1 MLDKVGTGGAMLVPA
16 VKKPRDTPQVRPMT
30 GRFPG
35 GASAASTDLGNLGN
49 SFASLQLPRARLVFS
64 NSFGL
69 YCTKVLVHEG
79 WAFKKSVSSAP
90 ASCQGWEAGLG
101 GQQLCGEGRELGGCA
116 RTQGTLGL
124 FVESQGQSN
133 DGALTTAPH
142 PWGGPGSSSPPPPP
156 PLLVEHTLGRDRGR
170 MWRHR
175 AARAR
180 PVLVHSLRAP
190 GRAWLRVGT
199 VGGRGQSQDC
209 WAEVPTLSLLFV
221 LRSRGGSAP
230 LWPPASS
237 PAQWE
242 SQSLC
247 PHPAELKWKEAPES
261 KELWWGQ

>member
-1 MLDKVGTGGAMLVPA
+1 MRDGLSKKVSPLLQRAARGGRQVWGDSSCAGRAGSWVAAHAPKGPWGYLWSHRVRVMMELW
-16 VKKPRDTPQVRPMT
+16 PQP
-30 GRFPG
+30 PI
-35 GASAASTDLGNLGN
+35 
-49 SFASLQLPRARLVFS
+49 
-64 NSFGL
+64 
-69 YCTKVLVHEG
+69 H
-79 WAFKKSVSSAP
+79 
-90 ASCQGWEAGLG
+90 
-101 GQQLCGEGRELGGCA
+101 GEG
-116 RTQGTLGL
+116 Q
-124 FVESQGQSN
+124 
-133 DGALTTAPH
+133 ALPAPH
-142 PWGGPGSSSPPPPP
+142 PPPHSSGS
-156 PLLVEHTLGRDRGR
+156 TLWVGTEAACGD
-170 MWRHR
+170 HR

-209 WAEVPTLSLLFV
+209 WAEVPTLSFLFV

-237 PAQWE
+237 PARWE

>member
-1 MLDKVGTGGAMLVPA
+1 MLVPA

-49 SFASLQLPRARLVFS
+49 SFASLQLPRVRLVFS

-124 FVESQGQSN
+124 FVESQGQSD

-156 PLLVEHTLGRDRGR
+156 PLLVEHTLGQDRGR
-170 MWRHR
+170 MWRPQSSASQACPCPLTQSSR
-175 AARAR
+175 KGLAQGGDSRRQGTESGLRGRGPNSVSSVCAA
-180 PVLVHSLRAP
+180 VP
-190 GRAWLRVGT
+190 GRLCTSLASSFLSCT
-199 VGGRGQSQDC
+199 VGIP
-209 WAEVPTLSLLFV
+209 E
-221 LRSRGGSAP
+221 P
-230 LWPPASS
+230 LSS
-237 PAQWE
+237 PGRTE
-242 SQSLC
+242 VERG
-247 PHPAELKWKEAPES
+247 P
-261 KELWWGQ
+261 